1 MNYQIAVCIPAAEYF
16 DDNNNRIEQ
25 MKNNLAGDVAIYF
38 PLADRTIRFHIEHNS
53 DRSSS

>member
-38 PLADRTIRFHIEHNS
+38 PLADRTIRFHIEHN
-53 DRSSS
+53 RSQ